1 MPAPNHDNPLCPCC
15 SMPMS
20 KNGKSAS
27 GVQQY
32 RCRREGCG
40 KTKVD
45 SDRKVGRPAIKA
57 VKLTP
62 KEKEERW
69 KQNDPKG
76 YREACDRRNTKAREK
91 YAERKKKE

>member
-1 MPAPNHDNPLCPCC
+1 MPAPNPLNPPCPCC

-20 KNGKSAS
+20 KNGRSAS

-32 RCRREGCG
+32 RCRRGCS

-45 SDRKVGRPAIKA
+45 GDRKVGRPTIKG

-69 KQNDPKG
+69 KLNDPEG
-76 YREACDRRNTKAREK
+76 YRAACDRRNARAREK
-91 YAERKKKE
+91 RKAKKQKKE